1 MLYNEDICNLPIEK
15 FTKENTIVAIW
26 CTNSLSHIDAIKSE
40 FLPKWNLK
48 LIATWFWVKVVSLYS
63 IEIVMWKNNTNI

>member
-15 FTKENTIVAIW
+15 LTKENTIVAIW
-26 CTNSLSHIDAIKSE
+26 CTNSLSHIDAIKTD

-48 LIATWFWVKVVSLYS
+48 LIATWFWVKVH
-63 IEIVMWKNNTNI
+63 IFIVLLTMNSYEEQ